1 MAFGRLGRLFSGL
14 GRARRGLREKLGSV
28 LRPGRPVDEGLL
40 EELEEVLISADLGV
54 ELSLELVER
63 VRGRAAA
70 GEASDADQL
79 WGLVRA
85 ELLAAIPEPISPSDP
100 ADPPRVTLLVGVN
113 GGGKTTTAGKLAAR
127 HAREGRRVVVAAAD
141 TFRAAAVE
149 QLALWAER
157 SGARLVRG
165 ADAADPSSVLFEALQ
180 AARREGAQEVVAD
193 TAGRLHTH
201 GNLMAE
207 LAKMVRVC
215 DREVPGA
222 PHETL
227 LVLDAT
233 TGQNGLAQAREFT
246 RAAPL
251 TGVVL
256 TKLDGSAK
264 GGIAV
269 GIGRELGVPLRYV
282 GVGEGVEDLLDFRPE
297 EFVAGLLAS
306 EEEAAAEGEP

>member
-1 MAFGRLGRLFSGL
+1 MALGRLGRLFSGL
-14 GRARRGLREKLGSV
+14 SRARKGLREKLGSV
-28 LRPGRPVDEGLL
+28 LRPGRPVDEALL
-40 EELEEVLISADLGV
+40 EELEEALISADLGV
-54 ELSLELVER
+54 ELGLELVER
-63 VRGRAAA
+63 VRERS
-70 GEASDADQL
+70 ASGQAEDAEGL
-79 WGLVRA
+79 WALVRE
-85 ELLAAIPEPISPSDP
+85 ELLAAIPEPGPPVTPSE
-100 ADPPRVTLLVGVN
+100 PPRVTLLVGVN

-127 HAREGRRVVVAAAD
+127 HSRAGRGVVVAAAD

-180 AARREGAQEVVAD
+180 AARREGADEVVAD

-201 GNLMAE
+201 GNLMSE
-207 LAKMVRVC
+207 LAKMARVC
-215 DREVPGA
+215 EREVPGA

-233 TGQNGLAQAREFT
+233 TGQNGLAQAREFS

-269 GIGRELGVPLRYV
+269 AIGRELGVPLRYV
-282 GVGEGVEDLLDFRPE
+282 GVGEGVDDLLDFHPE
-297 EFVAGLLAS
+297 EFVAGLLADPN
-306 EEEAAAEGEP
+306 EAAGQLS

>member
-1 MAFGRLGRLFSGL
+1 MALGRLGRLFSGL
-14 GRARRGLREKLGSV
+14 SRARKGLREKLGSV
-28 LRPGRPVDEGLL
+28 LRPGRPVDEALL
-40 EELEEVLISADLGV
+40 EELEEALISADLGV
-54 ELSLELVER
+54 ELGLELVER
-63 VRGRAAA
+63 VRERSAA
-70 GEASDADQL
+70 GEARDAEGL
-79 WGLVRA
+79 WALVRE
-85 ELLAAIPEPISPSDP
+85 ELLAAIPEPLAPASP
-100 ADPPRVTLLVGVN
+100 AEPPRVTLLVGVN

-127 HAREGRRVVVAAAD
+127 HARAGRGVVVAAAD

-149 QLALWAER
+149 QLGLWAER

-180 AARREGAQEVVAD
+180 TARREGAEEVVAD

-201 GNLMAE
+201 GNLMSE
-207 LAKMVRVC
+207 LAKMARVC
-215 DREVPGA
+215 EREVPGA

-233 TGQNGLAQAREFT
+233 TGQNGLAQAREFS

-269 GIGRELGVPLRYV
+269 AIGRELGVPLRYV
-282 GVGEGVEDLLDFRPE
+282 GVGEGVDDLIDFDPG
-297 EFVAGLLAS
+297 EFVAGLLADQ
-306 EEEAAAEGEP
+306 EEAAGPPP